1 MTHRIL
7 LVDDE
12 PNVLSALGRAL
23 IDEPWEV
30 HTASSGEAGLEELA
44 KRPFTVIVSDER
56 MPGMGGAEFLSRAR
70 AQYPDTLRIL
80 LTGQASLESTMKAV
94 NGGEIYRFFLKP
106 WDETTVV
113 LALRSAIEKSELE
126 EENRKLLRTVKR
138 QSGEL
143 KLLEKSF
150 PGITDLRKDDQ
161 GAYVLEEISDE
172 EAAEL
177 IAKYGSP

>member
-12 PNVLSALGRAL
+12 PNVLAALERAL
-23 IDEPWEV
+23 IDEPWEIF
-30 HTASSGEAGLEELA
+30 TAQSGEAGLEALA
-44 KRPFTVIVSDER
+44 ERSFTVIVSDER

-70 AQYPDTLRIL
+70 ALYPDTLRIL

-106 WDETTVV
+106 WDEMTVV
-113 LALRSAIEKSELE
+113 LALRSAVEKSELE
-126 EENRKLLRTVKR
+126 EENRRLLRTVKR
-138 QSGEL
+138 QSSEL
-143 KLLEKSF
+143 KALEKSF
-150 PGITDLRKDDQ
+150 PGISDLRKDDS
-161 GAYVLEEISDE
+161 GAYVLEEISDD

-177 IAKYGSP
+177 IAKYGLP